1 MTSSGD
7 ERYLTTAEV
16 ARRLGVKAETVYTYV
31 SRGLL
36 TSVRAK
42 GRRGSLFP
50 LGEVDRL
57 AQRGSEGQQPSGS
70 VERIRTRLT
79 RIDDDEL
86 AYRGH
91 RVRDLVGTNGFEAV
105 ASLLWTGELAGRP
118 FPAPPDQV
126 ALAAA
131 VGEALP
137 ETASLTDRLR
147 VAVAA
152 LGSADPL
159 RFDVS
164 ADAVVAAGEPLL
176 GVLVDALPGLAPG
189 RTASGTLAERLW
201 PKVSALPPRPE
212 LLDAVLVLLAD
223 HGLAVSTVAAR
234 VAASARANL
243 YAVVSAGL
251 GAVDGPYHGAASTL
265 AYRFLA
271 EAMRDPIGALSEHL
285 RAGGVPGYGHRVYRR
300 RDPRAEILFGLL
312 DGAPVLDTVEIVSR
326 ELAKRGGAFPNVDL
340 ALAAL
345 MHANGMA
352 PETGEAI
359 FAIARTAGWIA
370 HALEEYA
377 EPRLRFRPMGVY
389 IGPG

>member
-1 MTSSGD
+1 MATSSD

-57 AQRGSEGQQPSGS
+57 AERGSEGHQPSGS

-79 RIDDDEL
+79 RIDGDEL

-91 RVRDLVGTNGFEAV
+91 RVRELVGAHGFEAV
-105 ASLLWTGELAGRP
+105 VSLLWTEELAARPP
-118 FPAPPDQV
+118 FPAPADEV
-126 ALAAA
+126 ALARA
-131 VGEALP
+131 VGAALP
-137 ETASLTDRLR
+137 KTASLTDRLR

-164 ADAVVAAGEPLL
+164 AEAVTAAAGPLL
-176 GVLVDALPGLAPG
+176 GVLVDALPGE
-189 RTASGTLAERLW
+189 TASGTLAERLW
-201 PKVSALPPRPE
+201 PKVSAHSPRPE

-223 HGLAVSTVAAR
+223 HGLAVSTIAAR

-265 AYRFLA
+265 AYRFLG
-271 EAMRDPIGALSEHL
+271 EAMRDPIGALSEYL
-285 RAGGVPGYGHRVYRR
+285 RAGGVPGFGHRVYQR
-300 RDPRAEILFGLL
+300 RDPRAEVLFGLL
-312 DGAPVLDTVEIVSR
+312 GDAPVLETVEIVSR

-340 ALAAL
+340 ALAAVL
-345 MHANGMA
+345 HTHGMA
-352 PETGEAI
+352 AEAGEAI
-359 FAIARTAGWIA
+359 FAIARIAGWTA

-377 EPRLRFRPMGVY
+377 EPRLRFRPLGVY
-389 IGPG
+389 TGPS

>member
-1 MTSSGD
+1 MAASSD

-57 AQRGSEGQQPSGS
+57 AERGSEGHQPSGS
-70 VERIRTRLT
+70 VERIRTQLT
-79 RIDDDEL
+79 RIDADEL

-91 RVRDLVGTNGFEAV
+91 RVQDLAGTHGFEAV
-105 ASLLWTGELAGRP
+105 VSLLWTEELAERPP
-118 FPAPPDQV
+118 FPAPPEQV
-126 ALAAA
+126 ALAKA
-131 VGEALP
+131 VGAVLP

-164 ADAVVAAGEPLL
+164 AEAVVASAEPLL
-176 GVLVDALPGLAPG
+176 GVLVDALPGD
-189 RTASGTLAERLW
+189 TTSGTLAERLW
-201 PKVSALPPRPE
+201 PKVSALPPQPD
-212 LLDAVLVLLAD
+212 LLDSVLVLLAD
-223 HGLAVSTVAAR
+223 HGLAISTIAAR

-265 AYRFLA
+265 AYRFLG
-271 EAMRDPIGALSEHL
+271 EAMRDPIGALSEYL
-285 RAGGVPGYGHRVYRR
+285 RAGGVPGFGHRVYQR
-300 RDPRAEILFGLL
+300 RDPRAEILLGLL
-312 DGAPVLDTVEIVSR
+312 NGAPVLETVEVVTH

-340 ALAAL
+340 ALAAM
-345 MHANGMA
+345 MHTHGMPA
-352 PETGEAI
+352 EAGEAI
-359 FAIARTAGWIA
+359 FAIARIAGWTA

-377 EPRLRFRPMGVY
+377 EPRLRFRPLGVY
-389 IGPG
+389 TGPG